1 MADIGI
7 MGGTFDPIHNGHLM
21 LGRQAYQEFQLDQI
35 WFMPSGQ
42 PPHKTDRHV
51 TDSVHR
57 GEMVK
62 MAIASD
68 SHFIYSDFEVS
79 RAGKTYTADTVRTIR
94 DAYPEH
100 CFSFIIG
107 ADSLYQMEDWYHP
120 EIVLS
125 CVPILVA
132 CRAYDRAR
140 CDIHDQIRYLTQKYG
155 GDIRLLHSPEIDIS
169 SEQLR
174 RMASE
179 GLPLSQYVP
188 EQVEGYIKAHHLYE
202 VTRRG

>member
-21 LGRQAYQEFQLDQI
+21 LGRQAYQEYQLDQI

-42 PPHKTDRHV
+42 PPHKTNHHV
-51 TDSVHR
+51 TDSAHR
-57 GEMVK
+57 CEMVNL
-62 MAIASD
+62 AIAND
-68 SHFIYSDFEVS
+68 THFAYSDFEVS
-79 RAGKTYTADTVRTIR
+79 RSGKTYTAETLRAVRDT
-94 DAYPEH
+94 YPEH

-107 ADSLYQMEDWYHP
+107 ADSLFQIEGWYHP
-120 EIVLS
+120 ELVLS

-132 CRAYDRAR
+132 SRAYDQALRN
-140 CDIHDQIRYLTQKYG
+140 IHEQIRYLTQKYG
-155 GDIRLLHSPEIDIS
+155 GEIRLLHSPEIDIS

-179 GLPLSQYVP
+179 GLSLSRFVP
-188 EQVEGYIKAHHLYE
+188 EQVERYIKAHHLYE
-202 VTRRG
+202 VTERD